1 MLFSSKRN
9 VSQNGIAWTE
19 TRRLGLPR
27 RAILVHSLFQTPSQ
41 PSCIPPCACKSRPW
55 NENVSC
61 GKYLMKKSYFL
72 LCLNNTWIS
81 WKKCGM
87 MKRPAKSKRRTRVN
101 VVLTSRTR
109 TLSRCFRI
117 NTTPNATAYYLNEN
131 MILRKIIKWRS

>member
-1 MLFSSKRN
+1 MLSSSRRN

-61 GKYLMKKSYFL
+61 GKYLNEEKLFPIVPEQYLDFVEEM
-72 LCLNNTWIS
+72 WDDE
-81 WKKCGM
+81 
-87 MKRPAKSKRRTRVN
+87 
-101 VVLTSRTR
+101 
-109 TLSRCFRI
+109 
-117 NTTPNATAYYLNEN
+117 TTGE
-131 MILRKIIKWRS
+131 I

>member
-1 MLFSSKRN
+1 VLSSSRRN

-61 GKYLMKKSYFL
+61 GKIFNEEKLFPIVPEQYFDFVEE
-72 LCLNNTWIS
+72 TWDDE
-81 WKKCGM
+81 
-87 MKRPAKSKRRTRVN
+87 
-101 VVLTSRTR
+101 
-109 TLSRCFRI
+109 
-117 NTTPNATAYYLNEN
+117 TTGE
-131 MILRKIIKWRS
+131 I